1 MDVKWCLF
9 LYVTGLLMVCLEI
22 FIPGGI
28 VGAVGIV
35 SLVSSFWLAYTKMG
49 SVFGSYFLS
58 IGLVFGMFC
67 IFLSIKLFPRTRF
80 SERLFLRSSES
91 DFKSTPQELES
102 LKGKEGV
109 TLTKLRP
116 AGIASID
123 GKKRSVVTEG
133 AFMKKGVEIKVVEVE
148 GNRVVV
154 REIS

>member
-1 MDVKWCLF
+1 MLRWCLF
-9 LYVTGLLMVCLEI
+9 LYITGLLMVCLEI

-28 VGAVGIV
+28 VGAVGLV

-58 IGLVFGMFC
+58 IGLVVGMFC
-67 IFLSIKLFPRTRF
+67 IFLSIKLFPQTKF
-80 SERLFLRSSES
+80 SDRLFLRRSES

-123 GKKRSVVTEG
+123 GRKRSVVAEG
-133 AFMKKGVEIKVVEVE
+133 TFVKKGVKIKVMEVE